1 MNELKNIKIDKEVH
15 HKLKVFCSINGIK
28 LGKFVE
34 RIILSSI
41 DKEANKDD
49 RRDENLC

>member
-15 HKLKVFCSINGIK
+15 HKLKVFCSVNNIK

-34 RIILSSI
+34 EVILSSI
-41 DKEANKDD
+41 NKEASKDD
-49 RRDENLC
+49 RKDENL